1 MSLGS
6 NYGGARFALDRSFSE
21 LLVYVYEFREMRGGK
36 KWSHFMMKKYFL
48 HTLPT
53 IV

>member
-21 LLVYVYEFREMRGGK
+21 LLVYVVSFDDEK
-36 KWSHFMMKKYFL
+36 IFL
-48 HTLPT
+48 TYIANYCLKS
-53 IV
+53 IL